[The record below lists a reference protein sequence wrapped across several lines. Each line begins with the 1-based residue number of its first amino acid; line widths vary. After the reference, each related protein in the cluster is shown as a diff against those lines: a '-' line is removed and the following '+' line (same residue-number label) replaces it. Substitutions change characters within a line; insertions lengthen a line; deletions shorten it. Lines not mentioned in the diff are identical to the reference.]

1 MPVDEILKGKYSRNL
16 FTYRLSCIVSRVIY
30 LERNKS
36 FSFFF
41 SLSLVLSIPISCEG
55 SRSSK
60 KGGRTTGVR
69 GGWRTREDACGYRW
83 KEGSKEEKRRER
95 GRRAGESVGDSCRGV
110 AGSISVDRRHK
121 LFQWTRSSGS
131 ISLPPSLS
139 LSLSLSLSPSFRPFH
154 PLLSRGPIC
163 AFQSGGNV
171 FRAGYFPRFP
181 CPSTNHRF
189 DPSLKRSRDDW
200 PPIAVRSRET
210 EREELPSHF
219 SYFLS
224 ERFPILISILSN
236 EGVAKVR
243 EKIFRLVEIVKE
255 RRESGEAVERN
266 SRIINC
272 SLFRGRTSLPPT
284 ASTYSRVN
292 DGLVDCCE

>member
-1 MPVDEILKGKYSRNL
+1 MHAVTDGKR
-16 FTYRLSCIVSRVIY
+16 
-30 LERNKS
+30 
-36 FSFFF
+36 
-41 SLSLVLSIPISCEG
+41 
-55 SRSSK
+55 
-60 KGGRTTGVR
+60 
-69 GGWRTREDACGYRW
+69 DQ
-83 KEGSKEEKRRER
+83 KRRRE
-95 GRRAGESVGDSCRGV
+95 ESVGVGLGRVLETV
-110 AGSISVDRRHK
+110 AAVLPDQFRWTADTNCFSGLDRAV
-121 LFQWTRSSGS
+121 LSPS
-131 ISLPPSLS
+131 PPLS
-139 LSLSLSLSPSFRPFH
+139 LSLSLSHSPSFRPFQ